1 MRINNTYVLVAAL
14 GLLLVI
20 SLAGVHLQAQMNQ
33 PEMVTLSGRVID
45 LTCASKG
52 NAMMNNWRNVED
64 NHMMPDGEMK
74 SCATMCLK
82 GGQPA
87 ALFSGGQITA
97 VFSCNPQAT
106 LSNYAAQ
113 SVEVQG
119 HWAGAGS
126 DVKPFVPIKIRSGGG
141 SWEDVN
147 CATMP

>member
-1 MRINNTYVLVAAL
+1 MKNKNYALVTIFVF
-14 GLLLVI
+14 LLLI
-20 SLAGVHLQAQMNQ
+20 SFAAVDRQAQMSQ
-33 PEMVTLSGRVID
+33 PEMTTLSGRVID

-64 NHMMPDGEMK
+64 NHMMPTGEMK

-119 HWAGAGS
+119 HWAGAGAA
-126 DVKPFVPIKIRSGGG
+126 VKPFVAMKIRSGGG
-141 SWEDVN
+141 AWEDVN
-147 CATMP
+147 CATMH

>member
-1 MRINNTYVLVAAL
+1 MKNNNGALVSTFVLF
-14 GLLLVI
+14 LVI
-20 SLAGVHLQAQMNQ
+20 SFVGVDLQAQMGQ
-33 PEMVTLSGRVID
+33 PEMITLSGRVID

-64 NHMMPDGEMK
+64 DHMMATGEMK

-87 ALFSGGQITA
+87 ALFSGGEITA

-113 SVEVQG
+113 SVEV
-119 HWAGAGS
+119 
-126 DVKPFVPIKIRSGGG
+126 
-141 SWEDVN
+141 
-147 CATMP
+147 

>member
-1 MRINNTYVLVAAL
+1 MKNTNYALVTTFVF
-14 GLLLVI
+14 LLLI
-20 SLAGVHLQAQMNQ
+20 SFAAVDLQAQMSQ
-33 PEMVTLSGRVID
+33 PEMITLFGRVID

-64 NHMMPDGEMK
+64 NHMMPTGEMK

-82 GGQPA
+82 GGHSA

-113 SVEVQG
+113 SVEFQG
-119 HWAGAGS
+119 HRAGVGAV
-126 DVKPFVPIKIRSGGG
+126 VKPFVR
-141 SWEDVN
+141 
-147 CATMP
+147 

>member
-1 MRINNTYVLVAAL
+1 MKNKNYALVTIFVF
-14 GLLLVI
+14 LLLI
-20 SLAGVHLQAQMNQ
+20 SFAAVDRQAQMSQ
-33 PEMVTLSGRVID
+33 PEMTTLSGRVID

-52 NAMMNNWRNVED
+52 NAMMNNWRNVEG
-64 NHMMPDGEMK
+64 NHMMPTGEMK

-119 HWAGAGS
+119 HWAGAGAA
-126 DVKPFVPIKIRSGGG
+126 VKPFVAMKI
-141 SWEDVN
+141 
-147 CATMP
+147 

>member
-1 MRINNTYVLVAAL
+1 MKNKNYALVTIFVF
-14 GLLLVI
+14 LLLI
-20 SLAGVHLQAQMNQ
+20 SFAAVDLQAQMSQ
-33 PEMVTLSGRVID
+33 PEMTTLSGRVID

-64 NHMMPDGEMK
+64 NHMMPTGEMK

-119 HWAGAGS
+119 HWAGAGAA
-126 DVKPFVPIKIRSGGG
+126 VKPFVPMKIRAGGG

-147 CATMP
+147 CATMH

>member
-1 MRINNTYVLVAAL
+1 MRINNNYALVSAL

-52 NAMMNNWRNVED
+52 NAMMKNWRNVED

-87 ALFSGGQITA
+87 ALFSGGEIAA

-113 SVEVQG
+113 PTEVD
-119 HWAGAGS
+119 WTPLS
-126 DVKPFVPIKIRSGGG
+126 
-141 SWEDVN
+141 
-147 CATMP
+147 

>member
-1 MRINNTYVLVAAL
+1 MRKINYALVSAL

-20 SLAGVHLQAQMNQ
+20 SLAGVHLQAQMKQ
-33 PEMVTLSGRVID
+33 PKMVTLSGRVID

-52 NAMMNNWRNVED
+52 NAMMDNWRNVED

-87 ALFSGGQITA
+87 ALFSGGQIAA

-106 LSNYAAQ
+106 LSNYAAK

-119 HWAGAGS
+119 HWAGTGS
-126 DVKPFVPIKIRSGGG
+126 DVKPFVPMKIRSRGGA
-141 SWEDVN
+141 WEDVN
-147 CATMP
+147 CATMH

>member
-1 MRINNTYVLVAAL
+1 
-14 GLLLVI
+14 
-20 SLAGVHLQAQMNQ
+20 
-33 PEMVTLSGRVID
+33 MVTLSGRVID

-52 NAMMNNWRNVED
+52 NAMMNNWRNAED

-126 DVKPFVPIKIRSGGG
+126 DVKPFVTIKIRSGGG

-147 CATMP
+147 CATMH

>member
-1 MRINNTYVLVAAL
+1 MKNTNYALVTTFVF
-14 GLLLVI
+14 LLLI
-20 SLAGVHLQAQMNQ
+20 SFAAVDLQAQMSQ
-33 PEMVTLSGRVID
+33 PEMITLFGRVID

-64 NHMMPDGEMK
+64 NHMMPTGEMK

-113 SVEVQG
+113 SVEFQG
-119 HWAGAGS
+119 HRAGVGAV
-126 DVKPFVPIKIRSGGG
+126 VKPFVR
-141 SWEDVN
+141 
-147 CATMP
+147 